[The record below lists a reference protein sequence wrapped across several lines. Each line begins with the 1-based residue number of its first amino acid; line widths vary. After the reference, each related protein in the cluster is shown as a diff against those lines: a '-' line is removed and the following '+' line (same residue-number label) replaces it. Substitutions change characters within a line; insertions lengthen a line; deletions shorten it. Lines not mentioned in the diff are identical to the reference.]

1 MPSLADVMALAP
13 QNATSGGMFIRGR
26 VTNMPSTAATGQT
39 IKCWTEPWENIFSP
53 IDEQY
58 AKDALEAKYLN
69 AKVKNLDGFEGT
81 VFELIFDRSDAPH
94 RWKAKA
100 RADDGAAENM
110 WGIKALPALL
120 INAEDVQPPS
130 IRLVL
135 PSHSQDYD
143 EEPNDSDG
151 EWHGSDSDDDAEAP
165 ATAAPPEAPKRPVE
179 VASESLPMAQRKPK
193 RKKSSNSSAA
203 GAAGD

>member
-1 MPSLADVMALAP
+1 
-13 QNATSGGMFIRGR
+13 
-26 VTNMPSTAATGQT
+26 
-39 IKCWTEPWENIFSP
+39 
-53 IDEQY
+53 
-58 AKDALEAKYLN
+58 
-69 AKVKNLDGFEGT
+69 
-81 VFELIFDRSDAPH
+81 
-94 RWKAKA
+94 
-100 RADDGAAENM
+100 M
-110 WGIKALPALL
+110 WDIKALPALL

-143 EEPNDSDG
+143 EKANDSDG

-179 VASESLPMAQRKPK
+179 VASESLPIAQRKPK
-193 RKKSSNSSAA
+193 RKKSSNSSAD